1 MFKWIAL
8 LAALVFVPRSSNA
21 QSDAPPSTVDAFVTV
36 RIEGL
41 DQGGMERLN
50 TQVATDRAVNIE
62 YHCLRSGVVVLH
74 MAPVQASERADVITL
89 VRRLLGEASITGKTE
104 FLDVH
109 VGSVNAN
116 KC

>member
-1 MFKWIAL
+1 MHKWMAL
-8 LAALVFVPRSSNA
+8 LAALLFLPLTSVA
-21 QSDAPPSTVDAFVTV
+21 QVDAPPSTVDAFVTV

-41 DQGGMERLN
+41 DPSGMERLN
-50 TQVATDRAVNIE
+50 AQVAKDRAVNIE

-89 VRRLLGEASITGKTE
+89 VRRLLGEAGIAGKTD

-109 VGSVNAN
+109 IGSVNAN

>member
-1 MFKWIAL
+1 MFKWMTL
-8 LAALVFVPRSSNA
+8 LAAFLLLPALSIA
-21 QSDAPPSTVDAFVTV
+21 QGDAPPATVDAFVTV

-41 DQGGMERLN
+41 DHGGMERLN
-50 TQVATDRAVNIE
+50 AQVAKDRALNIE

-89 VRRLLGEASITGKTE
+89 VRRLLGEANITGKAE